1 MLVVFNQRGAFG
13 VKARGRGEARLDDP
27 LALGVDIAPQVALA
41 DGGQAI
47 LKRRGLRVGGR
58 DGHAALLVDIA
69 PGARLVA
76 ARPGQHA
83 GQAFAEGLMA
93 DRVRAL
99 AVVAGGALVQPGI
112 GTRRI
117 GQGGQG
123 QRQGQRQGLDRGA
136 HHANTRAGA
145 AKRGKPSRTCHMVVC
160 LARIC
165 EGSTVT
171 SSCGGQTGKCNDRKR
186 SVNRWPFFAFP
197 RRMQPAKNNRLKA
210 RRGPSVIK
218 PQCLPCR
225 GPAYDQRG
233 TPCRRPLFRLPPL
246 LQALLL
252 HVLLRR
258 IPTHRL
264 PMLHACGC
272 WCWQAASSWAWP
284 WACATCRACS
294 SCPCRW
300 TGAGAATP
308 SPWRWPCR
316 TSPGASRS
324 RLPAWWPTAMDRP
337 RSSRAGWCSTRWA
350 WSAWRMPS
358 RPWRSC

>member
-1 MLVVFNQRGAFG
+1 MHGFELAVQQDGLAVFARHEPKAGRQPLHALVAGLRNRFAARVHEGPIFFTAHRHDVTVAHRRFARAQHLRRHGPAALRVQQAPPAGIARPAYLRGQVAGRRRGQHHHAFGQRGGGARRGVDQARRRGHLHRRQLLAGHEAPRAGAQREGLDHLALPVDQHIVLVVFNQRGAFG

-69 PGARLVA
+69 PGTGLVA

-99 AVVAGGALVQPGI
+99 AVVAGGALVQPGV

-123 QRQGQRQGLDRGA
+123 QRHGQRQGLDRGA

-171 SSCGGQTGKCNDRKR
+171 SSSG
-186 SVNRWPFFAFP
+186 
-197 RRMQPAKNNRLKA
+197 
-210 RRGPSVIK
+210 
-218 PQCLPCR
+218 
-225 GPAYDQRG
+225 
-233 TPCRRPLFRLPPL
+233 
-246 LQALLL
+246 
-252 HVLLRR
+252 
-258 IPTHRL
+258 
-264 PMLHACGC
+264 
-272 WCWQAASSWAWP
+272 
-284 WACATCRACS
+284 
-294 SCPCRW
+294 
-300 TGAGAATP
+300 
-308 SPWRWPCR
+308 
-316 TSPGASRS
+316 
-324 RLPAWWPTAMDRP
+324 
-337 RSSRAGWCSTRWA
+337 
-350 WSAWRMPS
+350 
-358 RPWRSC
+358 